1 MGRYALC
8 PSYTLTPATA
18 ANPNWKRNTEKM
30 LGGVLA
36 PGHMAQGF
44 MLLTKEQPPNGS
56 VMRVT
61 LRKRGEPYLIFL
73 MPPSGRRLGPSQ
85 TALVWQARS
94 LCTT

>member
-36 PGHMAQGF
+36 PEHMAQGF
-44 MLLTKEQPPNGS
+44 LLLTKEQPPNGS

-61 LRKRGEPYLIFL
+61 LRKRGEPNA
-73 MPPSGRRLGPSQ
+73 PQRPAPRQRLRP
-85 TALVWQARS
+85 ALVW
-94 LCTT
+94 